1 MQQILTR
8 LLELAPKLVCLNLFQ
23 FPDPIAVLEL
33 RDAPEFESE
42 WMRVHL
48 LLSERDKLSP
58 HSTEVS
64 ETIHA
69 VEEAAFKA
77 VYSAT
82 KATDFTEFAPLVSDD
97 FSLFA
102 HAIARDFNDPWLN
115 GLFRSYLNGKF
126 PVGNISCVDVSIPI
140 LLKVKA

>member
-8 LLELAPKLVCLNLFQ
+8 LLEQTPTLVCSRLFQ
-23 FPDPIAVLEL
+23 FPDPITVLEL

-42 WMRVHL
+42 WMRVHRL
-48 LLSERDKLSP
+48 LLEHDKLPP
-58 HSTEVS
+58 HPTEVS

-69 VEEAAFKA
+69 IEEAAFKA

-82 KATDFTEFAPLVSDD
+82 QAKDFTEFAPLVSDD

-102 HAIARDFNDPWLN
+102 HAIARDFHDPWLN
-115 GLFRSYLNGKF
+115 GLFRSYRNGKF
-126 PVGNISCVDVSIPI
+126 PAGSISCVDVSIPV
-140 LLKVKA
+140 LLKVVT

>member
-1 MQQILTR
+1 M
-8 LLELAPKLVCLNLFQ
+8 
-23 FPDPIAVLEL
+23 
-33 RDAPEFESE
+33 FESE
-42 WMRVHL
+42 WTRVQL

-102 HAIARDFNDPWLN
+102 HAISRDFHDPWLN
-115 GLFRSYLNGKF
+115 GLFRCYLNGKF
-126 PVGNISCVDVSIPI
+126 PAGNISCVDVSIPV
-140 LLKVKA
+140 LLKVEA